1 MFVFPKRKCSG
12 KTGVKIQRS
21 EAGEIKKLL
30 NPNDAYMVGIRLHL
44 VYLVALGH
52 SSRKLSELHDISFK
66 QITNW
71 VHRFEKEGIEGL
83 KDKKGRGRRSAL
95 SNEKLERIKDLILKE
110 KPTDYGYQ
118 SEKWTGPLLADW
130 IKTEYG
136 LMYQKAQIYNLLGKV
151 GIAFE
156 KKQGLIYK
164 V

>member
-1 MFVFPKRKCSG
+1 MSFQKENIVG
-12 KTGVKIQRS
+12 KSVLKIQRS
-21 EAGEIKKLL
+21 EAGEIKRLL
-30 NPNDAYMVGIRLHL
+30 NTNDAYMVGIRLYL

-52 SSRKLSELHDISFK
+52 SSRKLSELHNISFK

-95 SNEKLERIKDLILKE
+95 SNEQLERIKELILKE
-110 KPTDYGYQ
+110 KPANHGYQ
-118 SEKWTGPLLADW
+118 AEKWTGPLLAEW
-130 IKTEYG
+130 IKKEYG
-136 LMYQKAQIYNLLGKV
+136 LVYQKAQVYNLLGKV

-156 KKQGLIYK
+156 KNQGLIYK

>member
-1 MFVFPKRKCSG
+1 LSFQKENVVG
-12 KTGVKIQRS
+12 KPVLKIQRS

-30 NPNDAYMVGIRLHL
+30 NTNDAYMVGIRLHL

-52 SSRKLSELHDISFK
+52 SSRKLSELHNISFK

-95 SNEKLERIKDLILKE
+95 SNEQLERIKELILQE
-110 KPTDYGYQ
+110 KPTDHGYQ

-130 IKTEYG
+130 IKKEYG
-136 LMYQKAQIYNLLGKV
+136 LMYQKVQVYNLLGKV

-156 KKQGLIYK
+156 KKQGLIQK

>member
-1 MFVFPKRKCSG
+1 MG
-12 KTGVKIQRS
+12 KSVLKVQRS
-21 EAGEIKKLL
+21 EAVEIKKLL
-30 NPNDAYMVGIRLHL
+30 NTNDAYTVGVRLYL

-52 SSRKLSELHDISFK
+52 SSRKLSELHNISFK

-71 VHRFEKEGIEGL
+71 VHRFEKEGVEGL

-95 SNEKLERIKDLILKE
+95 SAEQLARIKVLVLQE
-110 KPTDYGYQ
+110 APTNYGFQ
-118 SEKWTGPLLADW
+118 SEKWTGPLLVQW

-136 LMYQKAQIYNLLGKV
+136 LEYQKAQVYNLLEKV

-156 KKQGLIYK
+156 KKLGLVCK